1 MQRILRPLDS
11 WLKQRTR
18 DGRRWNVRLNVWP
31 LTWCVSWCIRQRL
44 TCFLCVPILSAT
56 YAHMSTMITF
66 VKRVAAP
73 FCVSTLHI
81 LPVSLVRGRDTRQ
94 SLFLCRS
101 ASAQINRP
109 VKTCRVVVG
118 PPRLSTGRRW
128 HCFLVQPDNQRL
140 GLGEE
145 CLVGLNVRRS
155 TARMQPLLLI
165 THDLCQLRNKSWL
178 DFYL

>member
-1 MQRILRPLDS
+1 MVTMAAARCMESFPRGRPRLSPSGD
-11 WLKQRTR
+11 RT
-18 DGRRWNVRLNVWP
+18 
-31 LTWCVSWCIRQRL
+31 
-44 TCFLCVPILSAT
+44 TCFLCFSILSAT

-66 VKRVAAP
+66 VKRVAAL

-109 VKTCRVVVG
+109 VKTRRVVG

-128 HCFLVQPDNQRL
+128 HCFLVHPDNQEL
-140 GLGEE
+140 GLGQE

-165 THDLCQLRNKSWL
+165 THDLCQLRNKS
-178 DFYL
+178 

>member
-1 MQRILRPLDS
+1 MCGHLHGVSVDVS
-11 WLKQRTR
+11 DK
-18 DGRRWNVRLNVWP
+18 GWP
-31 LTWCVSWCIRQRL
+31 VLFSSFCNLWAYVHNDYICEEGSST
-44 TCFLCVPILSAT
+44 FL
-56 YAHMSTMITF
+56 
-66 VKRVAAP
+66 
-73 FCVSTLHI
+73 CVSTLHI

-128 HCFLVQPDNQRL
+128 HCFLVHPDNQGL
-140 GLGEE
+140 GLGQE